1 MQPSIPRSARFRHSA
16 IAITALLLF
25 VLALAAAGCGA
36 GSASGPL
43 FGNVGDDLQGEHPAG
58 GAPDEEAPAAS
69 GAGQAF
75 DATGSSPP
83 IPFAAL
89 ADRQIIKTG
98 EVMVEVDNVAAA
110 LGRVRAMTVQV
121 GGYVGGS
128 QAGTLE
134 DSATLTL
141 RIPADRFED
150 ALAQLHE
157 LEGKILSEATREED
171 VTSAIVDLE
180 ARIANLE
187 ASELQY
193 RALVERAQAIE
204 DILAVQTRLDGVRG
218 EIEQL
223 SAQLEQLSGLAG
235 MSTLTVTLTP
245 SPTPVVE
252 QATGDW
258 DPGATFENAMA
269 ALVGFGQGA
278 TDVLIWLGIVGL
290 PLLAGVGIVALVLG
304 RVLPL
309 ARRRLPAPPVE

>member
-1 MQPSIPRSARFRHSA
+1 MQPSIPRRRPVG
-16 IAITALLLF
+16 TAALRTGLF
-25 VLALAAAGCGA
+25 ALVLTLALAACGA
-36 GSASGPL
+36 GMQGGSPA
-43 FGNVGDDLQGEHPAG
+43 FQNAGDDLAADEQAQP
-58 GAPDEEAPAAS
+58 GAAAPS
-69 GAGQAF
+69 GAAQAF
-75 DATGSSPP
+75 DPTGSSL
-83 IPFAAL
+83 PFAAL

-98 EVMVEVDNVAAA
+98 EVTIEVDNVAAA
-110 LGRVRAMTVQV
+110 LGRVRAMTAQL

-157 LEGKILSEATREED
+157 LEGKVLSEATREED

-187 ASELQY
+187 ASERQY
-193 RALVERAQAIE
+193 RALVERAQAID

-223 SAQLEQLSGLAG
+223 SAQHEQLSGLAG

-252 QATGDW
+252 EATEDW
-258 DPGATFENAMA
+258 DPGATFENAVA

-278 TDVLIWLGIVGL
+278 ADVLIWLGIVGL
-290 PLLAGVGIVALVLG
+290 PLLLAAGVLVLVVG
-304 RVLPL
+304 RALPL
-309 ARRRLPAPPVE
+309 ARRRLPAPPVD

>member
-1 MQPSIPRSARFRHSA
+1 MQPSITWPTRLRHSA
-16 IAITALLLF
+16 IATTALLLF
-25 VLALAAAGCGA
+25 VLALAVAGCGA
-36 GSASGPL
+36 GSAPI
-43 FGNVGDDLQGEHPAG
+43 FQNVGDDLQAGEQPA
-58 GAPDEEAPAAS
+58 ADEAVPGAS
-69 GAGQAF
+69 GAGQAY
-75 DATGSSPP
+75 DPAGSSPP

-98 EVMVEVDNVAAA
+98 EVTVEVDNVAAA
-110 LGRVRAMTVQV
+110 LGRVRAMALQL

-141 RIPADRFED
+141 RIPADRFEE

-157 LEGKILSEATREED
+157 LEGKVLSEATREED

-187 ASELQY
+187 ASERQY
-193 RALVERAQAIE
+193 RALVERAQAID
-204 DILAVQTRLDGVRG
+204 DILAVQTRLDSVRG

-223 SAQLEQLSGLAG
+223 SAQHEQLSGLAG

-245 SPTPVVE
+245 LPTPVVE
-252 QATGDW
+252 QATEDW
-258 DPGATFENAMA
+258 DPGATVESAVA

-290 PLLAGVGIVALVLG
+290 PLVAAVGILALVVG

-309 ARRRLPAPPVE
+309 ARRRLPVPPAE

>member
-1 MQPSIPRSARFRHSA
+1 MQPSITRPTRLRHSA
-16 IAITALLLF
+16 IATTALLLF
-25 VLALAAAGCGA
+25 VLALAVAGCGA
-36 GSASGPL
+36 GGAPI
-43 FGNVGDDLQGEHPAG
+43 FQNVGDDLQAGEQPA
-58 GAPDEEAPAAS
+58 ADEAVPGAS
-69 GAGQAF
+69 GAGQAY
-75 DATGSSPP
+75 DPAGSSPP

-98 EVMVEVDNVAAA
+98 EVTVEVDNVAAA
-110 LGRVRAMTVQV
+110 LGRVRAMALQL

-141 RIPADRFED
+141 RIPADRFEG

-157 LEGKILSEATREED
+157 LEGKVLSEATREED

-187 ASELQY
+187 ASERQY
-193 RALVERAQAIE
+193 RALVERAQAID
-204 DILAVQTRLDGVRG
+204 DILAVQTRLDSVRG

-223 SAQLEQLSGLAG
+223 TAQHEQLSGLAG

-252 QATGDW
+252 QATEDW
-258 DPGATFENAMA
+258 DPGATVESAVA

-290 PLLAGVGIVALVLG
+290 PLLAAVGIVALVVG

-309 ARRRLPAPPVE
+309 ARRRLPVPPAE

>member
-1 MQPSIPRSARFRHSA
+1 VQPSIPSRSRRRDTA
-16 IAITALLLF
+16 AITAGL
-25 VLALAAAGCGA
+25 LALAIALAACGTGAAPTTVGQNDGNENAAGAPGA
-36 GSASGPL
+36 QVPGGS
-43 FGNVGDDLQGEHPAG
+43 
-58 GAPDEEAPAAS
+58 GAPNS
-69 GAGQAF
+69 GGE
-75 DATGSSPP
+75 ATGSSRPL
-83 IPFAAL
+83 PFAAL

-110 LGRVRAMTVQV
+110 LGRVRGLTGQL

-157 LEGKILSEATREED
+157 LEGKVLSEATREED

-193 RALVERAQAIE
+193 RALVERAQAID

-252 QATGDW
+252 QATEDW
-258 DPGATFENAMA
+258 DPGTTFENAVA

-290 PLLAGVGIVALVLG
+290 PLLAVVGILAVLVG
-304 RVLPL
+304 RVFPL

>member
-1 MQPSIPRSARFRHSA
+1 MQPSITRPKRLRHAA
-16 IAITALLLF
+16 IATTTLLLF

-36 GSASGPL
+36 GTAGQPI
-43 FGNVGDDLQGEHPAG
+43 FENVGDDLRAGEQPAADEA
-58 GAPDEEAPAAS
+58 APGAS
-69 GAGQAF
+69 GAGQAY
-75 DATGSSPP
+75 DPAGSSPP

-98 EVMVEVDNVAAA
+98 EVTVEVDNVAAA
-110 LGRVRAMTVQV
+110 LGRVRAMALQL

-141 RIPADRFED
+141 RIPADRFES

-157 LEGKILSEATREED
+157 LEGKVLSEATREED

-187 ASELQY
+187 ASERQY
-193 RALVERAQAIE
+193 RALVERAQAID
-204 DILAVQTRLDGVRG
+204 DILAVQTRLDSVRG

-223 SAQLEQLSGLAG
+223 TAQHEQLSGLAG

-252 QATGDW
+252 QATEDW
-258 DPGATFENAMA
+258 DPGATVESAVA

-278 TDVLIWLGIVGL
+278 SDVLIWLGIVGL
-290 PLLAGVGIVALVLG
+290 PLLLAVGIVALVVG

-309 ARRRLPAPPVE
+309 ARRRLPVPPAE

>member
-1 MQPSIPRSARFRHSA
+1 MQPSIPPRTRRHA
-16 IAITALLLF
+16 TAAITIGLLALVMAF
-25 VLALAAAGCGA
+25 VLAACGPGSAAAPTFQNA
-36 GSASGPL
+36 
-43 FGNVGDDLQGEHPAG
+43 GDDLAAGEA
-58 GAPDEEAPAAS
+58 AQDPAAS
-69 GAGQAF
+69 AAGGPQAF
-75 DATGSSPP
+75 APGASSPP
-83 IPFAAL
+83 VPFAAL

-98 EVMVEVDNVAAA
+98 EVIVEVDNVAAA
-110 LGRVRAMTVQV
+110 LGRVRAMTGQL

-141 RIPADRFED
+141 RIPADRFEE

-157 LEGKILSEATREED
+157 LDGKVLSESTREED

-193 RALVERAQAIE
+193 RALVERAQAID
-204 DILAVQTRLDGVRG
+204 DILAVQTRLDSVRG

-223 SAQLEQLSGLAG
+223 SAQHEQLSGLAG

-252 QATGDW
+252 QATEDW
-258 DPGATFENAMA
+258 DPGATLENAVA

-278 TDVLIWLGIVGL
+278 TDVFIWLGIVGL
-290 PLLAGVGIVALVLG
+290 PLLAAVGIVALVVG
-304 RVLPL
+304 RVLPI
-309 ARRRLPAPPVE
+309 ARRRLPAPPVD

>member
-1 MQPSIPRSARFRHSA
+1 VQPSIQSRTHRRATA
-16 IAITALLLF
+16 VITASLLIL
-25 VLALAAAGCGA
+25 VLAACGTAAAP
-36 GSASGPL
+36 S
-43 FGNVGDDLQGEHPAG
+43 FQNVGDDLAAGEAG
-58 GAPDEEAPAAS
+58 QNPAAS
-69 GAGQAF
+69 AAGEPQAF
-75 DATGSSPP
+75 APGGSSPP
-83 IPFAAL
+83 VPFAAL

-98 EVMVEVDNVAAA
+98 EVIVEVDNVAAA
-110 LGRVRAMTVQV
+110 LGRVRAMTGQL

-141 RIPADRFED
+141 RIPADRFEE

-157 LEGKILSEATREED
+157 LEGKVLSESTREED

-193 RALVERAQAIE
+193 RALVERAQAID
-204 DILAVQTRLDGVRG
+204 DILAVQTRLDSVRG

-223 SAQLEQLSGLAG
+223 SAQHEQLSGLAG

-252 QATGDW
+252 QATEDW
-258 DPGATFENAMA
+258 DPGATFENAVA

-290 PLLAGVGIVALVLG
+290 PLVVAVGVLALVVG
-304 RVLPL
+304 RVLPM

>member
-1 MQPSIPRSARFRHSA
+1 VKPSIPSRTARQRTMA
-16 IAITALLLF
+16 GITAVVLVLLIA
-25 VLALAAAGCGA
+25 LALAACGA
-36 GSASGPL
+36 GAASM
-43 FGNVGDDLQGEHPAG
+43 FQNVGDDLAADEAAQNPAPSTAGEP
-58 GAPDEEAPAAS
+58 
-69 GAGQAF
+69 QAF
-75 DATGSSPP
+75 APGASSPP
-83 IPFAAL
+83 VPFAAL

-98 EVMVEVDNVAAA
+98 EVIVEVDNVAAA
-110 LGRVRAMTVQV
+110 LGRVRALTGQL

-157 LEGKILSEATREED
+157 LEGKVVSESTREED

-193 RALVERAQAIE
+193 RALVERAQAID
-204 DILAVQTRLDGVRG
+204 DILAVQTRLDSVRG

-223 SAQLEQLSGLAG
+223 SAQHEQLSGLAG

-252 QATGDW
+252 QATEDW
-258 DPGATFENAMA
+258 DPGATFENAVA

-290 PLLAGVGIVALVLG
+290 PLLVAVGVLALVVG
-304 RVLPL
+304 RMLPL
-309 ARRRLPAPPVE
+309 ARRRLPAPPAE

>member
-1 MQPSIPRSARFRHSA
+1 MQPSISRRRRPVG
-16 IAITALLLF
+16 TAALTTGLF
-25 VLALAAAGCGA
+25 ALVLTLALAACGA
-36 GSASGPL
+36 GMAGSSPA
-43 FGNVGDDLQGEHPAG
+43 FQNVGDDLAG
-58 GAPDEEAPAAS
+58 GEEAEPGAAAPSGAGNAYDPAAS
-69 GAGQAF
+69 
-75 DATGSSPP
+75 SP
-83 IPFAAL
+83 PFAAL

-98 EVMVEVDNVAAA
+98 EVTVEVDNVAAA
-110 LGRVRAMTVQV
+110 LGRVRAMTGQL

-157 LEGKILSEATREED
+157 LEGKVLSEATREED

-187 ASELQY
+187 ASERQY
-193 RALVERAQAIE
+193 RALVERAQAID
-204 DILAVQTRLDGVRG
+204 DILAVQTRLDAVRG

-223 SAQLEQLSGLAG
+223 SAQHEQLSGLAG

-245 SPTPVVE
+245 SPTPVVA
-252 QATGDW
+252 QATADW
-258 DPGATFENAMA
+258 DPGATFENAVA

-278 TDVLIWLGIVGL
+278 ADVLIWLGIVGL
-290 PLLAGVGIVALVLG
+290 PLLLAGGVLVMVLG
-304 RVLPL
+304 RALPL

>member
-1 MQPSIPRSARFRHSA
+1 
-16 IAITALLLF
+16 
-25 VLALAAAGCGA
+25 
-36 GSASGPL
+36 
-43 FGNVGDDLQGEHPAG
+43 
-58 GAPDEEAPAAS
+58 
-69 GAGQAF
+69 
-75 DATGSSPP
+75 
-83 IPFAAL
+83 
-89 ADRQIIKTG
+89 
-98 EVMVEVDNVAAA
+98 
-110 LGRVRAMTVQV
+110 
-121 GGYVGGS
+121 
-128 QAGTLE
+128 
-134 DSATLTL
+134 
-141 RIPADRFED
+141 
-150 ALAQLHE
+150 
-157 LEGKILSEATREED
+157 
-171 VTSAIVDLE
+171 VTSSIVDLE

-204 DILAVQTRLDGVRG
+204 DILAVQTRLDSVRG

-258 DPGATFENAMA
+258 DPGTTFENAVA

-290 PLLAGVGIVALVLG
+290 PLLAGVGIVALVVG
-304 RVLPL
+304 RVIPI

>member
-1 MQPSIPRSARFRHSA
+1 MQPSITRPTRLRHSA
-16 IAITALLLF
+16 IATTALLLF
-25 VLALAAAGCGA
+25 VLALAVAGCGA
-36 GSASGPL
+36 GSAPI
-43 FGNVGDDLQGEHPAG
+43 FQNVGDDLQAGEQPA
-58 GAPDEEAPAAS
+58 ADEAVPGAS
-69 GAGQAF
+69 GAGQAY
-75 DATGSSPP
+75 DPAGSSPP

-98 EVMVEVDNVAAA
+98 EVTVEVDNVAAA
-110 LGRVRAMTVQV
+110 LGRVRAMALQL

-141 RIPADRFED
+141 RIPADRFEG

-157 LEGKILSEATREED
+157 LEGKVLSEATREED

-187 ASELQY
+187 ASERQY
-193 RALVERAQAIE
+193 RALVERAQAID
-204 DILAVQTRLDGVRG
+204 DILAVQTRLDSVRG

-223 SAQLEQLSGLAG
+223 TAQHEQLSGLAG

-252 QATGDW
+252 QATEDW
-258 DPGATFENAMA
+258 DPGATVESAVA

-290 PLLAGVGIVALVLG
+290 PLLAAVGIVALVVG

-309 ARRRLPAPPVE
+309 ARRRLPVPPAE

>member
-1 MQPSIPRSARFRHSA
+1 MQPGITRPTRLRRPG
-16 IAITALLLF
+16 ITTALVLL

-36 GSASGPL
+36 GTAGAPI
-43 FGNVGDDLQGEHPAG
+43 FQNVGDDLQAGEQSAADPVAG
-58 GAPDEEAPAAS
+58 ASSAPN
-69 GAGQAF
+69 GGQQAF
-75 DATGSSPP
+75 TA
-83 IPFAAL
+83 PFAAL

-98 EVMVEVDNVAAA
+98 EVTVEVENVAAA
-110 LGRVRAMTVQV
+110 LGRVRALTSQL

-128 QAGTLE
+128 QAGTLD

-157 LEGKILSEATREED
+157 LEGNVLAEATREED

-187 ASELQY
+187 ASERQY
-193 RALVERAQAIE
+193 RALVERAQAID
-204 DILAVQTRLDGVRG
+204 DILAVQTRLDSVRG

-235 MSTLTVTLTP
+235 LSTLTVTLTP

-252 QATGDW
+252 QATEDW
-258 DPGATFENAMA
+258 DPGATFENAAA

-278 TDVLIWLGIVGL
+278 ADVLIWLGIVGL
-290 PLLAGVGIVALVLG
+290 PLLLAVGVLSLVVG

>member
-1 MQPSIPRSARFRHSA
+1 VKPSIPSRTARQRTMA
-16 IAITALLLF
+16 GITAVVLVLLIA
-25 VLALAAAGCGA
+25 LALAACGA
-36 GSASGPL
+36 GAASM
-43 FGNVGDDLQGEHPAG
+43 FQNVGDDLAADEAAQNPAPSTAGEP
-58 GAPDEEAPAAS
+58 
-69 GAGQAF
+69 QAF
-75 DATGSSPP
+75 APGPSSPP
-83 IPFAAL
+83 VPFAAL

-98 EVMVEVDNVAAA
+98 EVIVEVDNVAAA
-110 LGRVRAMTVQV
+110 LGRVRALTGQL

-157 LEGKILSEATREED
+157 LEGKVVSESTREED

-193 RALVERAQAIE
+193 RALVERAQAID
-204 DILAVQTRLDGVRG
+204 DILAVQTRLDSVRG

-223 SAQLEQLSGLAG
+223 SAQHEQLSGLAG

-245 SPTPVVE
+245 SPIPVVE
-252 QATGDW
+252 QATEDW
-258 DPGATFENAMA
+258 DPGATFENAVA

-290 PLLAGVGIVALVLG
+290 PLLLAVGVLALVVG
-304 RVLPL
+304 RMLPL
-309 ARRRLPAPPVE
+309 ARRRLPAPPAE